1 MSERGAAT
9 VVSGEGPTDDRVP
22 DPITVE
28 IIRNSFLAIAEEMNT
43 SLIRSAYSWIIY
55 EAVDCSVALI
65 DADKRVLGH
74 SSGLPIFLG
83 NLEAC
88 LEITEELLGADCWEP
103 GDVWVL
109 NDSEIGGTHLNDITV
124 MSPIFFD
131 DELAAFVVSRAH
143 HMDVGAKDPGGTTDS
158 TDIFQEGMRLGP
170 TKLVAGGE
178 RREDVIATL
187 ARNSRL
193 PYQLLGDLGAQ
204 IAISKIGEQRL
215 EELFEKYGRAVVEA
229 ARDEIY
235 AQAERQD
242 REAVAAIPDGTYRTE
257 GCLDSDGVGGPG
269 PWVRV
274 RIDVEGD
281 RMVID
286 LTESDD
292 EARGPVNCGATQA
305 VSACRL
311 AFKRLAN
318 PDDPVNGGSF
328 APLEIKLREGS
339 ILAARAPAACWW
351 YFSCL
356 GLFIDLV
363 GQALADV
370 LPDRVAGAH
379 YGDSS
384 IFIMSGTDPRSE
396 QPFVDLQA
404 HAGGWGAWR
413 GSDGENGVINAV
425 NSQVKD
431 FPIEVVE
438 TKVPLRITRYGFRA
452 DSGGRGQWRGGNG
465 LVREYLI
472 ECDDFLFTAWF
483 ERSVTPAWG
492 LAGGEAAQAP
502 RVTINPGRE
511 DEQTLLK
518 ASVMPLK
525 RGDLVRAE
533 TGGGGGYGDPAERD
547 SEAVA
552 ADLAAGLVTSAGTR

>member
-1 MSERGAAT
+1 MSGL
-9 VVSGEGPTDDRVP
+9 

-43 SLIRSAYSWIIY
+43 SLVRSAYSWIIY

-65 DADKRVLGH
+65 DADRRVLGH

-88 LEITEELLGADCWEP
+88 LDVTQELMGEDCWEP

-109 NDSEIGGTHLNDITV
+109 NDSELGGTHLNDVTV
-124 MSPIFFD
+124 MSPIFFAG
-131 DELAAFVVSRAH
+131 ELAAFVVSRAH
-143 HMDVGAKDPGGTTDS
+143 HMDIGAKDPGGTTDS

-170 TKLVAGGE
+170 TKLVEGGK
-178 RREDVIATL
+178 RREDLFATL

-204 IAISKIGEQRL
+204 VAISKIGEQRL
-215 EELFEKYGRAVVEA
+215 EELYEKYGRVRVEQ

-242 REAVAAIPDGTYRTE
+242 RAAVAAIPDGTYTAE
-257 GCLDSDGVGGPG
+257 GCLDSDGVGGP
-269 PWVRV
+269 PQWVRLT
-274 RIDVEGD
+274 IEVEGD
-281 RMVID
+281 EMVMD

-292 EARGPVNCGATQA
+292 EARGPVNCGAVQA

-318 PDDPVNGGSF
+318 PHDPVNGGSF
-328 APLEIKLREGS
+328 APLEIRLREGS
-339 ILAARAPAACWW
+339 MLAARAPAPCWW
-351 YFSCL
+351 YFSAL
-356 GLFIDLV
+356 GMLIDLV

-384 IFIMSGTDPRSE
+384 ITIMSGTDPRSE

-404 HAGGWGAWR
+404 HVGGWGAWR

-438 TKVPLRITRYGFRA
+438 TKVPVRILRYGFRP
-452 DSGGRGQWRGGNG
+452 DSGGPGQWRGGCG
-465 LVREYLI
+465 IVREYLVD
-472 ECDDFLFTAWF
+472 CDDLLLTAWF

-492 LAGGEAAQAP
+492 LAGGGAAEPP
-502 RVTINPGRE
+502 RVTINPGRD
-511 DEQTLLK
+511 DERKLLK
-518 ASVMPLK
+518 ASVLPLK
-525 RGDLVRAE
+525 RGDVVRAE
-533 TGGGGGYGDPAERD
+533 TGGGGGYGDPADRD
-547 SEAVA
+547 AGAIEADAVSG
-552 ADLAAGLVTSAGTR
+552 LASRR